1 MLINAASCRPEYII
15 KVLNHANRKGSEVVD
30 KSSNIGSLCQSP
42 NSFYTDVIRNAQTAQ
57 NKFPLNSRENERS
70 RDSLL
75 CYLALREH
83 DLSDFAARVS

>member
-1 MLINAASCRPEYII
+1 MPIG
-15 KVLNHANRKGSEVVD
+15 KGSEVVD
-30 KSSNIGSLCQSP
+30 KSSNIGSLRQSP
-42 NSFYTDVIRNAQTAQ
+42 NSFYTEVIRNAQTAQ

-83 DLSDFAARVS
+83 DLSDFTARVS